1 MSAKQLVRLAVG
13 LGVLL
18 LLWGAAALIR
28 DRESASE
35 GGGLALPRL
44 APGDVDSV
52 RIVRAADTTL
62 LVRRDSSTW
71 TVNGRPAS
79 AGAPGELLTALA
91 DTALAA
97 ELVAERSASHAGL
110 GIDSASGTRVRVAG
124 NDSLLADLIVG
135 QRTPDLTGGYL
146 RRAGDSL
153 VYLVRGRLPE
163 LLSRTPDDWRDRKIA
178 GVAPDSVA
186 GIEVRRG
193 FRSYALRRGER
204 GWALGARA
212 PADSAAVA
220 ELLAAFRQVD
230 ASGFAAPAQ
239 ADSARFSP
247 PDRRTTLLGTDG
259 AALLVLAF
267 DSTAGGFWVRADSGA
282 TVYRV
287 DSFTADRLAPA
298 ESSVRASPRRP

>member
-1 MSAKQLVRLAVG
+1 MSAKQLVRLAIG

-28 DRESASE
+28 DRESGSA
-35 GGGLALPRL
+35 GGGFALPRL
-44 APGDVDSV
+44 ARGDVGSV
-52 RIVRAADTTL
+52 RIVRTSDTTL
-62 LVRRDSSTW
+62 LARRDSSTW
-71 TVNGRPAS
+71 TVNGLPAA
-79 AGAPGELLTALA
+79 AGAPEKLLPAPP
-91 DTALAA
+91 DTTLAA

-124 NDSLLADLIVG
+124 EESLLADLIVG

-146 RRAGDSL
+146 RRAGDSA
-153 VYLVRGRLPE
+153 VYLVRGRLTE

-178 GVAPDSVA
+178 RVAPDSVA
-186 GIEVRRG
+186 RIEVRRG
-193 FRSYALRRGER
+193 SRSYALRRGER

-220 ELLAAFRQVD
+220 DMLAALRQVD
-230 ASGFAAPAQ
+230 ASGFATPAQ
-239 ADSARFSP
+239 ADSAGFSP
-247 PDRRTTLLGTDG
+247 ADRRTTLLQADGT
-259 AALLVLAF
+259 ALLVLAF

-298 ESSVRASPRRP
+298 ESSVRASSR